1 LNRQIAASV
10 TGGDGFPCLTFAS
23 LLVAGPNSAILTLL
37 NQGEHPLYEVNG
49 YIADLQESRQ
59 VSDKEQVPA
68 WTWFKNIQGGNMSP
82 NSARPLFDWQLPE
95 TDEQDYNV
103 FLNARNGFF
112 TQLVR
117 LRRVDGSWRVATRVR
132 KQFANGDESPT
143 LFLDVDAGFP
153 LNERGEV
160 DWS

>member
-1 LNRQIAASV
+1 
-10 TGGDGFPCLTFAS
+10 
-23 LLVAGPNSAILTLL
+23 
-37 NQGEHPLYEVNG
+37 
-49 YIADLQESRQ
+49 
-59 VSDKEQVPA
+59 
-68 WTWFKNIQGGNMSP
+68 MSP
-82 NSARPLFDWQLPE
+82 NSARPLFDWQLPD

-103 FLNARNGFF
+103 FLNSRNGFF

-132 KQFANGDESPT
+132 KQLANGDESPT
-143 LFLDVDAGFP
+143 LYLDAAFP